1 LHAYESAR
9 PKHTSYISDVAI
21 VTSTEG
27 LRYTFKDRLG
37 STTTISNAQG
47 TALLYRNFDAFGK
60 PRKNDGRL
68 ISIYSSGS
76 KLTEYNDNTTRRG
89 FTDHEHLDEVELI
102 HMNGRV
108 YDYNVG
114 RFMSVDPFTHGGS
127 QGINPYSYI
136 MNNPMFGTD
145 PTGYEPEEEIIR
157 IVIRCGAGQKCDD
170 PDVGKTDGDH
180 SSRNRDGNGESNGA
194 QESPSV
200 PTEPEIVEIGSQ
212 KRTNINSPSSGSA
225 VYSGMG
231 ALAHFGGRG
240 SSSKSG
246 NQSSSTL
253 NAIQTGLD
261 IFGMIPFIGEAAD
274 LVNAGISAARG
285 DYRGAA
291 LSIAAMVPF
300 VGNAATGIKLMR
312 VAKGAEGP
320 LRGAANP
327 RVRAAIERGK
337 QAHKELEGKLKAK
350 GWEVR
355 PSLRG
360 ADGKL
365 HKPDVVT
372 PNNRFMELKLNTP
385 SGRRAGARQA
395 ERYRKQL
402 SMEGRVIYYEPNL

>member
-1 LHAYESAR
+1 
-9 PKHTSYISDVAI
+9 

-180 SSRNRDGNGESNGA
+180 SSRNRDGNGESL
-194 QESPSV
+194 
-200 PTEPEIVEIGSQ
+200 
-212 KRTNINSPSSGSA
+212 K
-225 VYSGMG
+225 
-231 ALAHFGGRG
+231 LAHR
-240 SSSKSG
+240 
-246 NQSSSTL
+246 
-253 NAIQTGLD
+253 
-261 IFGMIPFIGEAAD
+261 
-274 LVNAGISAARG
+274 
-285 DYRGAA
+285 
-291 LSIAAMVPF
+291 
-300 VGNAATGIKLMR
+300 
-312 VAKGAEGP
+312 
-320 LRGAANP
+320 
-327 RVRAAIERGK
+327 
-337 QAHKELEGKLKAK
+337 KELTSILHRQVVQFIVA
-350 GWEVR
+350 WEHWLILAAGVLHLSQVINR
-355 PSLRG
+355 PV
-360 ADGKL
+360 
-365 HKPDVVT
+365 H
-372 PNNRFMELKLNTP
+372 
-385 SGRRAGARQA
+385 
-395 ERYRKQL
+395 
-402 SMEGRVIYYEPNL
+402 